1 MNSENPPIPKSEQT
15 NFEPIEFVD
24 EQQPEKLSQES
35 APKTRQETISD
46 AWLEEEI
53 IDVTPEPQPEIE
65 VEEVEE
71 LEVAEAE
78 LKTVETQTLE
88 LDLPE
93 VEVSELSSLTQS
105 KPSPQVST
113 KAEFEEQVSSS
124 DISYKE
130 ESQEQVTS
138 PEDSET
144 EPEFTV
150 DRWLDEPEADLSV
163 VNVAQT
169 ENKTVVTNDEI
180 AQLEQQ
186 KTALRQEIEQLK
198 AHKEQL
204 LSQQLQAVQENM
216 GRLLAEGTRELQ
228 ERKMALQ
235 IEIEKLE
242 RRKERINEEMRS
254 NFAGSSQELA
264 VRVQGFKNYLVGSL
278 QDLART
284 AEKLELARTTETPVP
299 RNRDSF
305 RSRENSRRGEG
316 DRPRSRDRDRDR
328 DRQGRS
334 RASNISP
341 QASQTQFS
349 EPTFADQS
357 RRIRQLLDKYRNS
370 PDYYGSPWQLRRT
383 FEPIHAKKV
392 QDWFFVQGGRGA
404 VDSMGSRLQNILV
417 ASAVISILY
426 NLYGDRCKVLVLT
439 DTPENLGEWR
449 RGLQDCLG
457 ISRNDF
463 GTNRGVVLFDSPEIL
478 VQRAERLM
486 QDKLLPVIIVD
497 ETEELLN
504 LSVLKFPTWLAFAS
518 TSKPT
523 TSNYLY

>member
-1 MNSENPPIPKSEQT
+1 MNSENPPIPESDQT

-24 EQQPEKLSQES
+24 EQPEKLS
-35 APKTRQETISD
+35 PKSTSKTKPDISD

-53 IDVTPEPQPEIE
+53 IDVTPEPQLEATEAE
-65 VEEVEE
+65 VKEVEE
-71 LEVAEAE
+71 LEVATIE
-78 LKTVETQTLE
+78 LKTVEDQTSE

-93 VEVSELSSLTQS
+93 VEVLEISTSQSESS
-105 KPSPQVST
+105 PEVST
-113 KAEFEEQVSSS
+113 DAEFEEQVTSPEVST
-124 DISYKE
+124 E
-130 ESQEQVTS
+130 AESKEQVTQ
-138 PEDSET
+138 PENSET
-144 EPEFTV
+144 ESEFTV
-150 DRWLDEPEADLSV
+150 DRWLDESEENLSAV
-163 VNVAQT
+163 IAQT
-169 ENKTVVTNDEI
+169 ENPTVASNDEI
-180 AQLEQQ
+180 VHLEEQ
-186 KTALRQEIEQLK
+186 KAALRQEIEQLK
-198 AHKEQL
+198 THKEQL
-204 LSQQLQAVQENM
+204 LSQQLQVVQENM

-228 ERKMALQ
+228 ERKMTLQ

-242 RRKERINEEMRS
+242 RRKERINQEMRS

-284 AEKLELARTTETPVP
+284 AEKLELARTTEVSAP
-299 RNRDSF
+299 RNRDGL
-305 RSRENSRRGEG
+305 RSRENPRREEG
-316 DRPRSRDRDRDR
+316 DRLRSRDRDRDR
-328 DRQGRS
+328 DRQGRGRS
-334 RASNISP
+334 SSVP
-341 QASQTQFS
+341 SQASQAQFS
-349 EPTFADQS
+349 EPTFVDQS

-417 ASAVISILY
+417 ASAIISILY
-426 NLYGDRCKVLVLT
+426 NLYSDRCRVLVLT

-449 RGLQDCLG
+449 KGLQDCLG
-457 ISRNDF
+457 ISRNNF

-478 VQRAERLM
+478 VQRAERIM
-486 QDKLLPVIIVD
+486 QDKLLPIIIVD

-504 LSVLKFPTWLAFAS
+504 LSVLKFPLWLAFAS

-523 TSNYLY
+523 SANYLY

>member
-1 MNSENPPIPKSEQT
+1 MNSENPPIPESEQT

-24 EQQPEKLSQES
+24 EQQPEQLSQES
-35 APKTRQETISD
+35 TPTNKPETISD

-53 IDVTPEPQPEIE
+53 IDVTPEPQTE
-65 VEEVEE
+65 VEVAE
-71 LEVAEAE
+71 LEVAATE
-78 LKTVETQTLE
+78 LKPSETQTPELE
-88 LDLPE
+88 LSETIELSSSTQSEPLPE
-93 VEVSELSSLTQS
+93 VNTTDSE
-105 KPSPQVST
+105 
-113 KAEFEEQVSSS
+113 
-124 DISYKE
+124 
-130 ESQEQVTS
+130 EQVTS

-150 DRWLDEPEADLSV
+150 DRWLDESEADLSV

-169 ENKTVVTNDEI
+169 ENKTVATNDGI

-186 KTALRQEIEQLK
+186 KAALHREIEQLK
-198 AHKEQL
+198 AYKEQL
-204 LSQQLQAVQENM
+204 LLQQLQAVQENM

-228 ERKMALQ
+228 ERKMTLQ

-242 RRKERINEEMRS
+242 RRKERINQEMRS

-278 QDLART
+278 QDLARA
-284 AEKLELARTTETPVP
+284 AEKLELARTTETPAP
-299 RNRDSF
+299 RNRDRL
-305 RSRENSRRGEG
+305 RSRENPRSDEG
-316 DRPRSRDRDRDR
+316 DRLRSRDRDR
-328 DRQGRS
+328 DRQGRGRVS
-334 RASNISP
+334 SVPP

-357 RRIRQLLDKYRNS
+357 RLIRQLLDKYRNS

-383 FEPIHAKKV
+383 FEPIHAKRV

-426 NLYGDRCKVLVLT
+426 NLYSDRCRVLVLT

-449 RGLQDCLG
+449 KGLQDCLG
-457 ISRNDF
+457 ISRNNF

-486 QDKLLPVIIVD
+486 QEKLLPIIIVD

-504 LSVLKFPTWLAFAS
+504 LSVLKFPLWLAFAS
-518 TSKPT
+518 TTKPT
-523 TSNYLY
+523 SSNYLY